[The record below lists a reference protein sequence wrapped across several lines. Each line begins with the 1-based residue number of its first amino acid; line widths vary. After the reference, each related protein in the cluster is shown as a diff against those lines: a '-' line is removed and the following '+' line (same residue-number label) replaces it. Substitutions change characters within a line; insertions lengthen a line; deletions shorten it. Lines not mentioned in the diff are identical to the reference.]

1 VYGLIDEEAYSKIV
15 KAGKIASRIR
25 RYALSKVKPGI
36 RVYDFCEEIE
46 KKIVE
51 EGGKPAFP
59 CNISINNVA
68 AHYTPYVGDSS
79 TIPEES
85 IVKIDIGVHID
96 GYIADTAV
104 TVPFN
109 PKYDDLLLAVETAL
123 ERAVETIRPGIRV
136 SKIGEVIE
144 KTIKSYGYKPIRNLS
159 GHSIERYNLHS
170 GVSIPNI
177 SEVFNLSR
185 ISPGHV
191 YAIEPFGTNG
201 VGYVVEGGEAFI
213 YSLIREKKV
222 KNELAKKLVNEVKR
236 KYDGL
241 PFAERW
247 LRNVVNERSTLVNVL
262 RVLVKSKILHKY
274 PVLLEASGGVVAQ
287 FEHTVL
293 VLEREVIVTTL

>member
-1 VYGLIDEEAYSKIV
+1 MLDDDAYDKILR
-15 KAGKIASRIR
+15 AGKIASRVR
-25 RYALSKVKPGI
+25 KYAAEKIKPGI
-36 RVYDFCEEIE
+36 RVYDFCEDVER
-46 KKIVE
+46 KIYD

-68 AHYTPYVGDSS
+68 AHYTPYIGDESV
-79 TIPEES
+79 IPDKS
-85 IVKIDIGVHID
+85 VVKIDVGVHVD

-104 TVPFN
+104 TVSFD

-123 ERAVETIRPGIRV
+123 ERAIEIIKPGIRV

-144 KTIKSYGYKPIRNLS
+144 RAIKSYGYRPIRNLS

-170 GVSIPNI
+170 GVSIPNVRDMFNI
-177 SEVFNLSR
+177 SKIAS
-185 ISPGHV
+185 GHV

-201 VGYVVEGGEAFI
+201 VGYVVEGRNAYI
-213 YSLIREKKV
+213 YSLVKEKRV
-222 KNELAKKLVNEVKR
+222 KDELGRIVLENIKK

-247 LRNVVNERSTLVNVL
+247 LRNVIPERNKLL
-262 RVLVKSKILHKY
+262 EILKGLVKSKILHAY
-274 PVLLEASGGVVAQ
+274 PVLLEATGGVVAQ

-293 VLEREVIVTTL
+293 VLEREVVVTTL

>member
-1 VYGLIDEEAYSKIV
+1 MYGLIDEEAYSKIV

-25 RYALSKVKPGI
+25 KYALSKVKPGI
-36 RVYDFCEEIE
+36 RVYDFCEDIE
-46 KKIVE
+46 RKIVD

-79 TIPEES
+79 TVPEES
-85 IVKIDIGVHID
+85 VVKIDIGVHVD

-104 TVPFN
+104 TVSFN

-136 SKIGEVIE
+136 SRIGEVIE
-144 KTIKSYGYKPIRNLS
+144 KAIKSYGYKPIRNLS

-170 GVSIPNI
+170 GVSIPNTPDI
-177 SEVFNLSR
+177 FNLSR

-201 VGYVVEGGEAFI
+201 VGYVVEGSEAFI
-213 YSLIREKKV
+213 YSLIKEKKV

-247 LRNVVNERSTLVNVL
+247 LRSIVNERPTLVSVL
-262 RVLVKSKILHKY
+262 RELVKSKILHKY